1 MKKLM
6 INTCSNLILLFG
18 LFLNIRL
25 NKLFSLPS
33 GESRDISVVIA
44 VIVIKEIT
52 SALRTKA
59 LKYEVA
65 RKFLNMGICIDIY
78 IYIYYHKKIELDI
91 ISKVLANVFF
101 VLKQYYINVY
111 ADNLVQ
117 IYASS
122 G

>member
-1 MKKLM
+1 M